1 MQNQPNKR
9 SVFAPLVVR
18 LLHYLFS
25 IGSRLRFHSVLTGGC
40 TRWLH
45 PSHRV
50 FRSPLNVANLVN
62 VCKFDDF
69 FANLV
74 NFHELGQ
81 FLWFLAIFTFFWQI
95 WWIWLNYAK
104 MRLIFANLGN
114 FSEFGKL
121 DLGPKVYSRKDQIL
135 WIWQG
140 WGHWI
145 SKVSRNRR
153 NDKISWKWK

>member
-1 MQNQPNKR
+1 MQSAPNKR
-9 SVFAPLVVR
+9 LSLR
-18 LLHYLFS
+18 LWCSGCCTTSSQSAADSGS
-25 IGSRLRFHSVLTGGC
+25 IQCLLGAARGDFILRTGF
-40 TRWLH
+40 LEA
-45 PSHRV
+45 
-50 FRSPLNVANLVN
+50 PLNVANLVN